1 MLTIRVITHSLL
13 LVLADL
19 AGIGGGAL
27 AAFWIPRMPN
37 QVWLQVPIAVLLSVG
52 FFLVWLIAVRTL
64 RIKALWPVGTGESW
78 TWLAA
83 SLLWAPLVFVPLHYF
98 TQGYLTS
105 LGNVVAL
112 AFYQL
117 PVNALALAAGRL
129 VWKSLAP
136 GANQP
141 RQ

>member
-1 MLTIRVITHSLL
+1 LARGTGS
-13 LVLADL
+13 VLDSEDAQPGL
-19 AGIGGGAL
+19 ACKCHRGA
-27 AAFWIPRMPN
+27 F
-37 QVWLQVPIAVLLSVG
+37 VVG

-98 TQGYLTS
+98 TQGYLTAS
-105 LGNVVAL
+105 AMSWRWRSN
-112 AFYQL
+112 QL